1 MVSGPGR
8 LLPTGICMNGCLNCL
23 ITDSGPHA
31 GNRGV
36 DKGGGGGGGGGG
48 GYSLSIFALYGLTIT
63 IYGEN

>member
-36 DKGGGGGGGGGG
+36 DKGGG
-48 GYSLSIFALYGLTIT
+48 YSLSIFALYGFTIT